1 MEEPMTDQ
9 NAEKKEE
16 QTGKK
21 SVEATEEKGAPI
33 GKKEEPMRKRSR
45 WSRLAVATV
54 LFIVAVGC
62 LVWGLNTRIER
73 VGLLIPFV
81 FILLDYLAFELKMLD
96 APSGKDWSYEPKM
109 KIWGLGVLLGLGFLL
124 LSRWSEI
131 MGALGSGTEGTT
143 SGTAGTISKAVLT
156 LGVVSLFICGV
167 VKLVGED

>member
-21 SVEATEEKGAPI
+21 SVEAAEEKGAPI
-33 GKKEEPMRKRSR
+33 GKKEEPMRKKSR
-45 WSRLAVATV
+45 WIRLAVVVV
-54 LFIVAVGC
+54 LFIVAVGY
-62 LVWGLNTRIER
+62 LGWGLNTRIER

-96 APSGKDWSYEPKM
+96 APSEKGWSYEPRM
-109 KIWGLGVLLGLGFLL
+109 KIWGLGVLLGLGSLL

-131 MGALGSGTEGTT
+131 MGALGSE
-143 SGTAGTISKAVLT
+143 TAGTISKAALT
-156 LGVVSLFICGV
+156 LGVVGLFIYGV